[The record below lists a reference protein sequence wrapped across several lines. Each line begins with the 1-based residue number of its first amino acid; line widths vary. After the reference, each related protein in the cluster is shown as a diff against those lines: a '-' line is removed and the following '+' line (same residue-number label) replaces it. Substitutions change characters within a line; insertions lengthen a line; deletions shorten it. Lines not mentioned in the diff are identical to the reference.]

1 MLLRLALMP
10 LRVLSLHW
18 RLIRDLARREV
29 VSRYR
34 NSLLGMLWSILSP
47 LLMLGIF
54 TLFFGVIF
62 RSRWSAGSGG
72 VSAFAVNAFAGM
84 LVHSFFSEL
93 LGRGHALVRAH
104 PNFVKRVIFPLDALA
119 WVPVATVLFHFLI
132 YLVVLAVFTA
142 LVTGGLPPSA
152 PLALLWILPMA
163 LIGVGLGWLLGAL
176 GVFFRDIGELMP
188 FVATALMYISPVFYP
203 LDSVPDMLRPVL
215 AVNPLS
221 PIIEGIRASLIHGQA
236 FDIAGF
242 LRLCA
247 ESWVFACG
255 SGALFL
261 RVRPAF
267 ADVV

>member
-1 MLLRLALMP
+1 MGAEERQRTVKGALDVWFRRPPRLHGEVDNERTVSFLE
-10 LRVLSLHW
+10 LFYDLVFVVLVSQTAHTFAEHPSWPGLADFAVVFTLVWIAWLNGSLHHEGHG
-18 RLIRDLARREV
+18 RE
-29 VSRYR
+29 
-34 NSLLGMLWSILSP
+34 N
-47 LLMLGIF
+47 
-54 TLFFGVIF
+54 
-62 RSRWSAGSGG
+62 
-72 VSAFAVNAFAGM
+72 
-84 LVHSFFSEL
+84 
-93 LGRGHALVRAH
+93 GRGRG
-104 PNFVKRVIFPLDALA
+104 NIFGQMM
-119 WVPVATVLFHFLI
+119 I
-132 YLVVLAVFTA
+132 LVVLAVFTA